1 VTADGVTSSGYE
13 QAAAPHLDPVR
24 LGPNYAKYSPQYVG
38 GGGIARFRGIEAHEP
53 IAPED
58 WVGSDTALFG
68 AKESGLTRL
77 DDGTLLRD
85 AIEKDPLGYLGDEH
99 VAAFGANAGMLAKL
113 LDSASRL
120 NVHLHPSD
128 DFARQHL
135 NCDYGKTEAWIVLE
149 TAATGGEVWLGFT
162 RDVDEAELAGWRST
176 QAIDEMLANLHHVP
190 VKEGSAVLVPAG
202 VPHAIGAHV
211 LVLELQQPTDFSIP
225 LEHRVPPG
233 EPPASGGDLGLPT
246 ELALQAVDREAWSE
260 GRLQHLLGPRT
271 SGPGPILPP
280 SADPFFRTE
289 LVSGGNH
296 GRLEAGFAVV
306 VAVRGSGALQGT
318 ASEGAIPLRRGS
330 TVLVPYGAGPTT
342 VTGDVD
348 VIVCRPGDPSIKRP
362 SRPMA

>member
-1 VTADGVTSSGYE
+1 VKVK
-13 QAAAPHLDPVR
+13 APYLDPVR

-58 WVGSDTALFG
+58 WVGSDTARFG
-68 AKESGLTRL
+68 AEEGGLTRL

-99 VAAFGANAGMLAKL
+99 VAAFGANAGMLVKL
-113 LDSASRL
+113 LDSANRL

-162 RDVDEAELAGWRST
+162 RDVGEAELADWRST
-176 QAIDEMLANLHHVP
+176 QAVDEMLANLHHVP

-202 VPHAIGAHV
+202 VPHAIGANV
-211 LVLELQQPTDFSIP
+211 LVLELQQPTDFSIT
-225 LEHRVPPG
+225 LERRVQPG
-233 EPPASGGDLGLPT
+233 GPPASGDDLGLTT
-246 ELALQAVDREAWSE
+246 ELVLQSVDREAWPE
-260 GRLQHLLGPRT
+260 DRLQHLLGPGI

-289 LVSGGNH
+289 LVSGGSH

-306 VAVRGSGALQGT
+306 VGVRGSGALKGS
-318 ASEGAIPLRRGS
+318 ASEGAIPLTRGS
-330 TVLVPYGAGPTT
+330 TVLVPYGAGPATI
-342 VTGDVD
+342 TGDVD

-362 SRPMA
+362 SRPVA